1 LIAFTDNFSNIES
14 PDTALVPRGFETM
27 QSVIEVTCYRGGSL
41 REAIASDGQLEKYR
55 LALAKQKISGRNP
68 GWAKL
73 HSTEPDVAGA
83 INFEWD
89 PATKTLM
96 ARVVSKGKNTAHRLM
111 GDFISYLIRR
121 QRRRIRSIVI
131 LPG

>member
-1 LIAFTDNFSNIES
+1 
-14 PDTALVPRGFETM
+14 M
-27 QSVIEVTCYRGGSL
+27 QSVIEITCYRSGSL
-41 REAIASDGQLEKYR
+41 RESIANDKRLEKYHLEVAR
-55 LALAKQKISGRNP
+55 QKISGRNP

-96 ARVVSKGKNTAHRLM
+96 VRVVSKGKNTAERIT
-111 GDFISYLIRR
+111 GDFVAYLMRC